1 MWEGIVFSTVR
12 VLVFFDRS
20 DDPLCLLL
28 YAVKVYTTVP
38 FLRKIVISLF
48 IGREGLRKA

>member
-1 MWEGIVFSTVR
+1 MRESIAFSTVR
-12 VLVFFDRS
+12 VFFFDRN

-38 FLRKIVISLF
+38 FLGKIVISIF